1 MEDFMRRMLIVAAL
15 GVGLVQGWAIA
26 QESPRAKKTRES
38 LKKIVLED
46 LNWKDE
52 MTHVVFSDISRE
64 CDKKVTFEID
74 TNGGMSRNTR
84 LSYKVKKASL
94 EKVLNDLA
102 DQNDFG
108 WYVYTN
114 PKDPNGQKEG
124 RIILRK
130 GAKGKE
136 RGYEFG
142 TEPKEE
148 KKKSS
153 LDPNRNLYEAARMS
167 HIISAMRGSGS
178 RWNFQAIPGR

>member
-1 MEDFMRRMLIVAAL
+1 MRRMLIVAAL
-15 GVGLVQGWAIA
+15 GLGLVQGWALA

-84 LSYKVKKASL
+84 LSYKVKKATL

-102 DQNDFG
+102 DQNDFDVQFPDG
-108 WYVYTN
+108 LQRAFDTGDRAMVAPYRV
-114 PKDPNGQKEG
+114 KRD
-124 RIILRK
+124 LH
-130 GAKGKE
+130 
-136 RGYEFG
+136 
-142 TEPKEE
+142 
-148 KKKSS
+148 
-153 LDPNRNLYEAARMS
+153 AR
-167 HIISAMRGSGS
+167 
-178 RWNFQAIPGR
+178 